1 MDQAI
6 RALEAVWEALH
17 AAAAESPN
25 EAVETVP
32 T

>member
-6 RALEAVWEALH
+6 QALEAVWEALH
-17 AAAAESPN
+17 PAAADSPK
-25 EAVETVP
+25 ETVETVS